1 MGSITY
7 AAYEGKLRVAQLTVI
22 LERFSGLSSDEG
34 FDINILIK
42 ELRCV
47 DALIDDIATFV
58 ESHRTRDSGLR
69 ARKLKARLELL
80 CWILLRAPECVSAVQ
95 MEQVCD
101 YVVGDKSLG
110 TLEREMAFGSFALL
124 TV

>member
-1 MGSITY
+1 M
-7 AAYEGKLRVAQLTVI
+7 
-22 LERFSGLSSDEG
+22 
-34 FDINILIK
+34 
-42 ELRCV
+42 
-47 DALIDDIATFV
+47 DALIDDISAFV
-58 ESHRTRDSGLR
+58 ESHRTRDAGLR
-69 ARKLKARLELL
+69 ARKLKARLDLL